1 MSSGIGYGQVV
12 STCYVATYYM
22 TLMAIALRYL
32 FGSFG
37 QTFPWAECAGDW
49 KSECEGNTTATVAEF
64 YFV

>member
-1 MSSGIGYGQVV
+1 M

-32 FGSFG
+32 FASFG
-37 QTFPWAECAGDW
+37 DRFPWAECAGDW